1 MTSIITIPNPLTP
14 KDMTPEEHT
23 LDNMVLH
30 CMTAIKSD
38 PTYKRFSNGLN
49 IDYMNDPLSNP
60 EITMELNIRKAL
72 KPFAEQYATQRKAG
86 EVPTIEQIKK
96 ALYECSKIEMQDDGV
111 KMTRIFEEEAQ
122 AMLKLFSP
130 HHQTLTPNPAERK

>member
-1 MTSIITIPNPLTP
+1 
-14 KDMTPEEHT
+14 MTPEENT

-72 KPFAEQYATQRKAG
+72 KPFAEQYATQRGGG
-86 EVPTIEQIKK
+86 EYEVDEIWNETHERCSAKEVQYLNKRASEGWELISCGPAYIGNANIYYWKRPT
-96 ALYECSKIEMQDDGV
+96 KI
-111 KMTRIFEEEAQ
+111 
-122 AMLKLFSP
+122 
-130 HHQTLTPNPAERK
+130 